1 MINKIIASLNKS
13 EIENWRIS
21 ANKRSSLELFF
32 VKKESV
38 MRRATDTE
46 SFNVTVYRD
55 FEKNGKEMRGFSQ
68 TLVPADASE
77 AEITEKIKSAYYAA
91 SFVCNAYFGLPN
103 QIKVPAFNVESSL
116 FDHSQEEN
124 LKIMADALFANDTA
138 SDSFLNS
145 AELFAYEDTV
155 RLITSWGTDVEYT
168 KRSIEGEF
176 VTQCKLPQDVE
187 TYNHF
192 RYTKLAPEELKTKVL
207 ETIAT
212 SRDRAIASEPPKAGN
227 YDIILSGEAAG
238 ELLSIYAKKAAA
250 SSIFARYSDYDI
262 GKTIHTPN
270 EGADRLDMALIA
282 TDPYSSE
289 GIPMENIPL
298 ITNGVLKNIHG
309 GCRFCW
315 YLGIPATGDYEA
327 IRLPAGQTSL
337 EDMKKKPYL
346 HVVNF
351 SDFDADAWS
360 GHFGGEIRLAYY
372 FDGEKVTPVTGGSVN
387 GLLSECQNSFVFS
400 KEMQYESLYEGPLA
414 IRMSNISV
422 AGK

>member
-1 MINKIIASLNKS
+1 MINKIIASLNRS
-13 EIENWRIS
+13 GIENWRITG
-21 ANKRSSLELFF
+21 NKCSSLELFF

-46 SFNVTVYRD
+46 SFYVTVYRD
-55 FEKNGKEMRGFSQ
+55 FEKNGEKMRGFSQ

-77 AEITEKIKSAYYAA
+77 AEISEKIKSAYYAA
-91 SFVCNAYFGLPN
+91 SFVCNPYFGLPN
-103 QIKVPAFNVESSL
+103 RITVPAFNVESSL

-138 SDSFLNS
+138 SDSFINS
-145 AELFAYEDTV
+145 AELFAYEDTIKLV
-155 RLITSWGTDVEYT
+155 SSWGTDVEYT
-168 KRSIEGEF
+168 KRRIEGEF
-176 VTQCKLPQDVE
+176 VTQCKEPQDVE
-187 TYNHF
+187 TYNNF
-192 RYTKLAPEELKTKVL
+192 CYTRLAPEALRAKVL

-238 ELLSIYAKKAAA
+238 QLLGIYAEKAAA
-250 SSIFARYSDYDI
+250 ASVYTKYSDYDI
-262 GKTIHTPN
+262 GKTVHTPG

-282 TDPYSSE
+282 TDPYSAE

-309 GCRFCW
+309 NCRFCW
-315 YLGIPATGDYEA
+315 YLGIPATGDYKA
-327 IRLPAGQTSL
+327 IRLPAGHTSL
-337 EDMKKKPYL
+337 EEMKKKPYL

-372 FDGEKVTPVTGGSVN
+372 FDGKTVTPVTGGSVN
-387 GLLSECQNSFVFS
+387 GLLSECQSSFVFS

-414 IRMSNISV
+414 IRMSNIPV